1 MTLLTVLNKVIG
13 DDKMTMRT
21 IWAIAREVNEDWKKP
36 YFGAVPYL
44 DAMRSLSTIRE
55 NYFDDSAESV
65 VMYFLANANG
75 WRGDVAKRVK
85 LELKT
90 MLKEVA

>member
-1 MTLLTVLNKVIG
+1 
-13 DDKMTMRT
+13 MRT
-21 IWAIAREVNEDWKKP
+21 ICAIANEVNEDWKKP

-65 VMYFLANANG
+65 VMYFLANSG
-75 WRGDVAKRVK
+75 TWRGDVAKRVK

>member
-1 MTLLTVLNKVIG
+1 
-13 DDKMTMRT
+13 MRT
-21 IWAIAREVNEDWKKP
+21 ICAIANEVNEDWKKP

-65 VMYFLANANG
+65 VMYFLANSG
-75 WRGDVAKRVK
+75 TWRGDVAKRVK

-90 MLKEVA
+90 MLKELA